1 MNITHIQPNLK
12 VINVYAQPD
21 NKKRILKELML
32 TIDKIQKVE
41 PGTQLIIAG
50 DMNIEVDGKA
60 WISRHVKTQMEK
72 RDLNQID
79 CN

>member
-50 DMNIEVDGKA
+50 DMNVEVNAKT
-60 WISRHVKTQMEK
+60 WISRHVKT
-72 RDLNQID
+72 
-79 CN
+79 